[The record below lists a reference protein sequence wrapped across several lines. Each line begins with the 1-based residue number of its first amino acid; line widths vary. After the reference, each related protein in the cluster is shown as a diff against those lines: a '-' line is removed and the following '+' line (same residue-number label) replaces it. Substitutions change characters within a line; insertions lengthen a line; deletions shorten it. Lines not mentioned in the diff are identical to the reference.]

1 MIVSV
6 KMEKDVIIK
15 LQSYRKITVNE
26 FRLHINIYILWNV
39 RVAIFPTTGSVN
51 LKLIT
56 KRITFVWAEAN
67 LCSHFNCNSFLKR
80 CVKANVDWNSEKN
93 FGVLKNCTHLPTK
106 SQSFT
111 SYIEAGPI
119 NQDFSLSVSFVG
131 SQSKGEFSKVK
142 PKK

>member
-6 KMEKDVIIK
+6 KMEEEVIIK
-15 LQSYRKITVNE
+15 LQSCRKITVNE
-26 FRLHINIYILWNV
+26 FRLHINIYILWSV

-51 LKLIT
+51 LELIT
-56 KRITFVWAEAN
+56 KRVTFVWAEGN

-80 CVKANVDWNSEKN
+80 CVKTNFDWNSQKN
-93 FGVLKNCTHLPTK
+93 FGVLKNCTQLPTK

-119 NQDFSLSVSFVG
+119 NQDFPLSVSFVG
-131 SQSKGEFSKVK
+131 SQSKVEFSNVK
-142 PKK
+142 PKE